1 MDLYFPLNNKKMSW
15 ETTMQQ
21 TWDVVEQKSAS
32 GRRRTL
38 CQQTLPG
45 WTINISFPMLTRTE
59 RDILLG
65 FYAQCKGKFES
76 FFFTDEE
83 QCHVE
88 QQVLNVGTDG
98 TYQLVS
104 NYAGY
109 VEPVERVANL
119 KVFVNGIETTAFTED
134 NGVLMVDAEGDVT
147 ATYDFYWKVCF
158 GNNLSIA
165 QKFAD
170 YYSASLTLEV
180 VRE

>member
-1 MDLYFPLNNKKMSW
+1 MDLFFPLNNKKMSW

-21 TWDVVEQKSAS
+21 HWEVVEQKSAS

-45 WTINISFPMLTRTE
+45 WTINISFPMLTKSE
-59 RDILLG
+59 RDTLLG
-65 FYAQCKGKFES
+65 FYAQCRGKFES
-76 FFFTDEE
+76 FFFMDEE

-88 QQVLNVGTDG
+88 KQLLDIEADG
-98 TYQLVS
+98 TYQLVC

-109 VEPVERVANL
+109 TEPVERVANL
-119 KVFVNGIETTAFTED
+119 KVFVNGTETTAFTEN
-134 NGVLMVDAEGDVT
+134 NGVLTVETEGTVT
-147 ATYDFYWKVCF
+147 ATYDYYWKVCF